1 MTTTLNTIA
10 FKAHTH
16 PKHRFQNLYGRLN
29 TDSLYHSWGQLNK
42 LAKPGID
49 GITMAEYK
57 AKLIE
62 NIERLGQQLKQKCYR
77 VNDIKRIFIPKSN
90 GKQRPLGLPTVDDK
104 LVQQSVSQILQSIWE
119 QDFMRNSYGY
129 RPNKSAHQAVHS
141 LTLNLQ
147 FQGYGFI
154 VEADIK
160 GFFDNLDHE
169 WLMNMLKQRIDDKA
183 ILNLINQW
191 LKARIKSPDGV
202 FTKPSSGSPQ
212 GGIISPMLAN
222 IYLHYAL
229 DLWFEKKVKPKMRGR
244 AMMIRYADDFV
255 CAFQYA
261 NDAERFYKVLPKR
274 LKKFN
279 LDVAEDKTSL
289 MRFSRFHVGRKRHF
303 VFLGFEFYWGT
314 DAMGKPRLRRRTGAK
329 KQKATLSEYYQW
341 IKAKRSFKLRDWLP
355 QLKRKLTGFRNYFGL
370 PDNSRSLANLYD
382 YVLHNLYKWLN
393 RRSGRKSYNWR
404 NFKKMI
410 EYFNI
415 ESIKVSKRNI
425 LVDWY

>member
-10 FKAHTH
+10 FKARTH
-16 PKHRFQNLYGRLN
+16 PKHRFQNLYGLLN
-29 TDSLYHSWGQLNK
+29 SNSLYQSWGQLNK
-42 LAKPGID
+42 QAKPGID
-49 GITMAEYK
+49 GITMPKYK
-57 AKLIE
+57 ANLIE
-62 NIERLGQQLKQKCYR
+62 NIERLGVQLKQKCYR
-77 VNDIKRIFIPKSN
+77 VSDIKRIFIPKSN
-90 GKQRPLGLPTVDDK
+90 GKLRPLGLPTVNDK

-119 QDFMRNSYGY
+119 QDFLRNSYGY

-147 FQGYGFI
+147 FRGYGYI

-160 GFFDNLDHE
+160 GFFDNLDHD
-169 WLMNMLKQRIDDKA
+169 WLMDMLKQRIDDKA

-202 FTKPSSGSPQ
+202 FSKPSSGSPQ
-212 GGIISPMLAN
+212 GGIISPVLAN

-229 DLWFEKKVKPKMRGR
+229 DIWFEKKVKPTMRGR

-255 CAFQYA
+255 CAFQFA

-289 MRFSRFHVGRKRHF
+289 LRFSRFHGGRKRHF
-303 VFLGFEFYWGT
+303 VFLGFEFFWGR
-314 DAMGKPRLRRRTGAK
+314 DAKGKARLRRRTAVI
-329 KQKATLSEYYQW
+329 KQKATMSKFYQW
-341 IKAKRSFKLRDWLP
+341 IRAMRSLKLREWLP
-355 QLKRKLTGFRNYFGL
+355 KLKRKLVGFRNYFGL
-370 PDNSRSLANLYD
+370 PDNSRSLSGMYD
-382 YVLHNLYKWLN
+382 YVLHTLYKWLN
-393 RRSGRKSYNWR
+393 RRSGRRSYNWSS
-404 NFKKMI
+404 FKKML
-410 EYFNI
+410 EYFTI
-415 ESIKVSKRNI
+415 ESIKVSKRFI

>member
-1 MTTTLNTIA
+1 M
-10 FKAHTH
+10 
-16 PKHRFQNLYGRLN
+16 PK
-29 TDSLYHSWGQLNK
+29 
-42 LAKPGID
+42 
-49 GITMAEYK
+49 YK

-62 NIERLGQQLKQKCYR
+62 NIDRLGQQLKQKCYR

-147 FQGYGFI
+147 FQGYGYI

-169 WLMNMLKQRIDDKA
+169 WLMEMLKQRIDDKA
-183 ILNLINQW
+183 ILNLIKQW

-212 GGIISPMLAN
+212 GGIISPVLAN

-314 DAMGKPRLRRRTGAK
+314 DSTGKPRLRRRTGAK

-341 IKAKRSFKLRDWLP
+341 IKAKRSFKLSDWLP
-355 QLKRKLTGFRNYFGL
+355 QLKRKLIGFRNYFGL
-370 PDNSRSLANLYD
+370 PDNSRSLASLYD
-382 YVLHNLYKWLN
+382 YVLHSLYKWLN
-393 RRSGRKSYNWR
+393 RRSGRRSYNWS

>member
-1 MTTTLNTIA
+1 
-10 FKAHTH
+10 
-16 PKHRFQNLYGRLN
+16 LYQ
-29 TDSLYHSWGQLNK
+29 SWGQLNK
-42 LAKPGID
+42 QAKPGID
-49 GITMAEYK
+49 GITMPIYK
-57 AKLIE
+57 ANLMD
-62 NIERLGQQLKQKCYR
+62 NIERVGQQLKQKCYR

-90 GKQRPLGLPTVDDK
+90 GKLRPLGLPTVDDK

-119 QDFMRNSYGY
+119 QDFLRNSYGY

-147 FQGYGFI
+147 FKGYGYL

-191 LKARIKSPDGV
+191 LKARIKSPDGI

-212 GGIISPMLAN
+212 GGIISPVLAN

-244 AMMIRYADDFV
+244 AMMIRYADDLV
-255 CAFQYA
+255 CAFQFA
-261 NDAERFYKVLPKR
+261 HDAERFYKVLPKR

-289 MRFSRFHVGRKRHF
+289 MRFSRFHVGRKTSFCLLRF
-303 VFLGFEFYWGT
+303 RIFLGYRFKWQGT
-314 DAMGKPRLRRRTGAK
+314 TQAK
-329 KQKATLSEYYQW
+329 
-341 IKAKRSFKLRDWLP
+341 
-355 QLKRKLTGFRNYFGL
+355 
-370 PDNSRSLANLYD
+370 
-382 YVLHNLYKWLN
+382 N
-393 RRSGRKSYNWR
+393 RC
-404 NFKKMI
+404 
-410 EYFNI
+410 
-415 ESIKVSKRNI
+415 
-425 LVDWY
+425 

>member
-1 MTTTLNTIA
+1 MTTTLNTLA

-16 PKHRFQNLYGRLN
+16 PKHRFQNLYGLL
-29 TDSLYHSWGQLNK
+29 DAASLYESWGQLNK
-42 LAKPGID
+42 LASPGID
-49 GITMAEYK
+49 GITMPKYK
-57 AKLIE
+57 STLIE
-62 NIERLGQQLKQKCYR
+62 NIERLSQQLKQKRYR

-141 LTLNLQ
+141 LTMNLQ
-147 FQGYGFI
+147 FKGYGYI

-160 GFFDNLDHE
+160 GFFDNLEHE
-169 WLMNMLKQRIDDKA
+169 WLMKMLALRIDDKA
-183 ILNLINQW
+183 MLNLINQW

-212 GGIISPMLAN
+212 GGIISPVLAN

-229 DLWFEKKVKPKMRGR
+229 DLWFEKKVKPRMRGS

-255 CAFQYA
+255 CAFQFA

-279 LDVAEDKTSL
+279 LDVAQDKTSL

-314 DAMGKPRLRRRTGAK
+314 DSNGKPRLRRRTAAK
-329 KQKATLSEYYQW
+329 KQKATLSEYYRW
-341 IKAKRSFKLRDWLP
+341 IKARYSLKLKSWLP
-355 QLKRKLTGFRNYFGL
+355 QLRRKLIGFRNYFGL
-370 PDNSRSLANLYD
+370 PDNSRSLSTIYD
-382 YVLHNLYKWLN
+382 YVLHSLYKWLN
-393 RRSGRKSYNWR
+393 RRSGRRSYNWS

-410 EYFNI
+410 GYFNI

-425 LVDWY
+425 FVDWY